1 MQGLTE
7 MVREIDERLFYLSN
21 FLCVGLLLFVMY
33 SEYNADA
40 NEVYNKTNTMHFL
53 LLFNVLLMFN

>member
-7 MVREIDERLFYLSN
+7 MVRELDERLFYLSN
-21 FLCVGLLLFVMY
+21 LLCVGLLLFVMY
-33 SEYNADA
+33 SECNADA

-53 LLFNVLLMFN
+53 LLFV

>member
-7 MVREIDERLFYLSN
+7 MVRELDERLFYLSN

-53 LLFNVLLMFN
+53 LMFN